1 MQRAVFFLTG
11 CLVLML
17 CAPVYK
23 TVVEKDYESQKIH
36 DATLI
41 IAPPI
46 NLTIDYFGNV
56 KDEFGE
62 GDPQK
67 LIFKHFKE
75 VLLKKLVD
83 YSTFSSAAFDTFSMR
98 SSFHQ
103 VKFEM
108 GDAYGLTMDLPR
120 DTTTITF
127 AAITPDFILFL
138 QDLAIGTERVDDSW
152 GQNND
157 ETSPLAQSVRC
168 NYSRQLEGSFQ
179 NGAGTLAFQT
189 GPMNFSPPPM
199 PTPSIPMNFYSPP
212 PKSKYLRYKC
222 GFAFWDNRKHRVAAY
237 GKIFSKSKAD
247 SYGLGMVEIIRIA
260 NWLEVDERF
269 VQSLLWGTPFRR

>member
-1 MQRAVFFLTG
+1 MQRAVFFLTV
-11 CLVLML
+11 CLALML

-83 YSTFSSAAFDTFSMR
+83 YSTFSSAAFDTFSKCAPLFTR
-98 SSFHQ
+98 SNLKWATPMGLQWIYRAIPQPSRSQRLHLILSFFCRTWRLELKGSTT
-103 VKFEM
+103 VGAK
-108 GDAYGLTMDLPR
+108 TMMKQARWRNRCIITIPGNWKDLSK
-120 DTTTITF
+120 TVQELWHF
-127 AAITPDFILFL
+127 KPD
-138 QDLAIGTERVDDSW
+138 R
-152 GQNND
+152 
-157 ETSPLAQSVRC
+157 
-168 NYSRQLEGSFQ
+168 
-179 NGAGTLAFQT
+179 
-189 GPMNFSPPPM
+189 
-199 PTPSIPMNFYSPP
+199 
-212 PKSKYLRYKC
+212 
-222 GFAFWDNRKHRVAAY
+222 
-237 GKIFSKSKAD
+237 
-247 SYGLGMVEIIRIA
+247 
-260 NWLEVDERF
+260 
-269 VQSLLWGTPFRR
+269 